1 LIWENRYGTEPT
13 APAMRGIAIYDDK
26 IFVTT
31 GRHLMAFDARNGK
44 VVWDADRSKGEY
56 SNNSGPLAVKAG

>member
-1 LIWENRYGTEPT
+1 
-13 APAMRGIAIYDDK
+13 MRGIAIYDDK